1 MKMYSGR
8 DVEYIVEKFLAKHF
22 GFYSISL
29 NTMSIIELEMI
40 CEDYGIEVENIVE
53 Q

>member
-8 DVEYIVEKFLAKHF
+8 DVMYIVQEFLADHF
-22 GFYSISL
+22 HLDSVSL
-29 NTMSIIELEMI
+29 KADSIIKLKEIL
-40 CEDYGIEVENIVE
+40 DYYGIEVENIVE